1 MLTTGGVRSCPTE
14 AASGVDW
21 RGLEAEATKGTM
33 STGSKAGFFG
43 KDELDDKIKL
53 VSNLLIAASPVD
65 MNTGA
70 EIVPRDAHPIKE
82 GTETSKYKPELPSLL
97 HKT

>member
-1 MLTTGGVRSCPTE
+1 
-14 AASGVDW
+14 VDW
-21 RGLEAEATKGTM
+21 RGLEAEATEGTV
-33 STGSKAGFFG
+33 STGSKAVFFV
-43 KDELDDKIKL
+43 KELDDKIKL

-70 EIVPRDAHPIKE
+70 EIVLRDAHPNKE